1 MFAQR
6 YGVPMQDG
14 YQKSQPDQRFNFQD
28 RMGGGPGMRLS
39 QLMAGHP
46 MTGGNHPAMQMPGP
60 MTGGPGQIQGGYDSG
75 GINPGGM
82 YTGYPQTG
90 GQLPP
95 QPMTGGV
102 SYPPNPMLGGQMQPQ
117 GLTGLFSSY
126 WPYPVG

>member
-14 YQKSQPDQRFNFQD
+14 YQKSQPDAGRFNFQD

-46 MTGGNHPAMQMPGP
+46 MTGGNHPAMQIPGQFN
-60 MTGGPGQIQGGYDSG
+60 TGGNLPAQGGYDSG

-82 YTGYPQTG
+82 YTG

-95 QPMTGGV
+95 MQSG
-102 SYPPNPMLGGQMQPQ
+102 YPMQPQ
-117 GLTGLFSSY
+117 GLAAMFRGFS
-126 WPYPVG
+126 PYRFG